1 MKIILVGRDSA
12 VTGQRSLSPLQSVI
26 DPPAPSMTGTR
37 ERKSYGCTKPPTK
50 SVIVVKNSFI
60 QAVNACY
67 IDCSYSTNM
76 ITVFHF
82 PKIVL
87 ATIVM

>member
-1 MKIILVGRDSA
+1 VKTILVGRDSA
-12 VTGQRSLSPLQSVI
+12 VTGQWRLSPLQSVI

-67 IDCSYSTNM
+67 IDCSYS
-76 ITVFHF
+76 IKYDHSFF
-82 PKIVL
+82 FSL
-87 ATIVM
+87 RLY